1 MDNPFLKRA
10 TEHYRDEEAFLAVIS
25 PEPIRYFLREAKTGS
40 LYEKLVNIRGTP
52 GSGKTTMAKVFEFPA
67 LSALL
72 RNSSMATFRELVDTM
87 SGCGALVDG
96 RLEVLGC
103 RLPLETDYR
112 EVWEFDYPENV
123 KLTLTTAL
131 IQARAVL
138 AWLRHLQQGGH
149 DLSGVRIEAR
159 VDADAALAAI
169 GGTVGISLLERARQI
184 ERAVYKVVG
193 ALVTPELNQLDDIL
207 TDAYR
212 PFDVID
218 WIVVRSPDG
227 EERRLRPLVILDD
240 AHVLHPAQFRGVQ
253 RALIRREIRVARWI
267 LARLD
272 VLHPKEAFEALTED
286 RDNDAPMPGVTA
298 SRDYLPIM
306 LQSLDER
313 RKHRVAFRR
322 MAMDMAS
329 RYLVQMEIFRTRSLQ
344 RLENLLGNQ
353 VPPLAKS
360 KLEDF
365 AGYVDAAQRRL
376 RISDERRRELQSAI
390 EAYTPEGVTSVAPEL
405 QLAMLSV
412 LMHRMEKRGQT
423 GLFDFE
429 LPEPTSKLPKVDST
443 VYGAARIHLLHRYD
457 RPYYVGIDDVCD
469 ASSENAEQFLRLA
482 AELVEISAVNIIR
495 GKPALLEPSVQHEK
509 LREKA
514 THVVQEWDFP
524 RARQVRKL
532 VESLAAACLQKTL
545 EPNAP
550 LGSGANAYGILQDE
564 FEAIPDQYPELAQL
578 LQVAIANN
586 ALTVVP
592 RYGQGGKKWCL
603 LELGG
608 IVILRHGLTLKRG
621 GFLEGSSSMLTAL
634 AREGAA

>member
-10 TEHYRDEEAFLAVIS
+10 TEYYRDEEAFLAVIS
-25 PEPIRYFLREAKTGS
+25 PEPIRYFLREAKKGS

-52 GSGKTTMAKVFEFPA
+52 GSGKTTMAKVFEYPA
-67 LSALL
+67 LAALL
-72 RNSSMATFRELVDTM
+72 RNSSMATYRELVDTM
-87 SGCGALVDG
+87 SGCGAIVEG

-123 KLTLTTAL
+123 KLTLTVTL

-138 AWLRHLQQGGH
+138 AWLRHLQQDGY
-149 DLSGVRIEAR
+149 DLSNVRIEAR
-159 VDADAALAAI
+159 ADADAALSAI
-169 GGTVGISLLERARQI
+169 GGTEGPSLLERARQI
-184 ERAVYKVVG
+184 ERALYKVVG
-193 ALVTPELNQLDDIL
+193 ALVPPELHELDDVV
-207 TDAYR
+207 TSAYR

-218 WIVVRSPDG
+218 RVVVRTPDG
-227 EERRLRPLVILDD
+227 GERHLRPLVILDD
-240 AHVLHPAQFRGVQ
+240 AHALHPAQFRGLQ
-253 RALIRREIRVARWI
+253 LALIRREIRVARWI

-286 RDNDAPMPGVTA
+286 RGDETQMPGVTA
-298 SRDYLPIM
+298 SRDYIAIM

-322 MAMDMAS
+322 MAMDMAA
-329 RYLVQMEIFRTRSLQ
+329 RYLLQMEIFRARSLQ
-344 RLENLLGNQ
+344 RLENLLGDQ
-353 VPPLAKS
+353 VPPLSKAKVDELAQS
-360 KLEDF
+360 
-365 AGYVDAAQRRL
+365 VDAAQRRL
-376 RISDERRRELQSAI
+376 RISDDRRRELVSAI
-390 EAYTPEGVTSVAPEL
+390 EAYSPEGVSSVAPEL
-405 QLAMLSV
+405 RMAMLSV

-423 GLFDFE
+423 GLFDTE
-429 LPEPTSKLPKVDST
+429 LPEPASKLPKVDAG
-443 VYGAARIHLLHRYD
+443 VFAAACIHLLHRYD
-457 RPYYVGIDDVCD
+457 RPYYVGIEDLCD

-495 GKPALLEPSVQHEK
+495 GKSALLEPSVQHEK

-524 RARQVRKL
+524 RSKQVRKL
-532 VESLAAACLQKTL
+532 VESLAARCLQKTL

-550 LGSGANAYGILQDE
+550 LSAGANAYGILQEE
-564 FEAIPDQYPELAQL
+564 FEAIPDRHPELAQL
-578 LQVAIANN
+578 LQAAIANN

-592 RYGQGGKKWCL
+592 RHNCKNKEWCL

-621 GFLEGSSSMLTAL
+621 GFLEGSAAALAAL
-634 AREGAA
+634 AREGA

>member
-10 TEHYRDEEAFLAVIS
+10 TEYYRDEEAFLAVIS
-25 PEPIRYFLREAKTGS
+25 PEPIRYFLREAKKGS

-72 RNSSMATFRELVDTM
+72 RNSSIPTYRELVDTM

-96 RLEVLGC
+96 KLEVLGC

-123 KLTLTTAL
+123 KLTLTTTL

-138 AWLRHLQQGGH
+138 AWLRHLQQGGY
-149 DLSGVRIEAR
+149 DLADVRVEAR
-159 VDADAALAAI
+159 ADADAALSAI
-169 GGTVGISLLERARQI
+169 GGTAGTSLLERARQI
-184 ERAVYKVVG
+184 ERALYKVVA
-193 ALVTPELNQLDDIL
+193 ALVPPELGELDDVV
-207 TDAYR
+207 TNAYR

-218 WIVVRSPDG
+218 RIVVRSPDG

-240 AHVLHPAQFRGVQ
+240 AHALHPAQFRGVQ
-253 RALIRREIRVARWI
+253 LALIRRETRVARWI

-286 RDNDAPMPGVTA
+286 RGDEAQMPGVTA

-329 RYLVQMEIFRTRSLQ
+329 RYLLQMEIFRARSLQ
-344 RLENLLGNQ
+344 RLENLLGTQ
-353 VPPLAKS
+353 VPALSKS
-360 KLEDF
+360 KVEDF
-365 AGYVDAAQRRL
+365 ARYVDAAQRRL
-376 RISDERRRELQSAI
+376 KISDDRRRELQAAV
-390 EAYTPEGVTSVAPEL
+390 EAYTPEGATGVAPEL
-405 QLAMLSV
+405 QLGMLSV
-412 LMHRMEKRGQT
+412 LMHRMEKRGQA
-423 GLFDFE
+423 GLFDAE
-429 LPEPTSKLPKVDST
+429 LPEPTSKLPKVDSA
-443 VYGAARIHLLHRYD
+443 VFGAARIHLLHRYD
-457 RPYYVGIDDVCD
+457 RPYYVGIEDVCD

-482 AELVEISAVNIIR
+482 AELVEVSAVNIIR
-495 GKPALLEPSVQHEK
+495 GRPALLEPSVQHQK

-524 RARQVRKL
+524 RAKQVRRL
-532 VESLAAACLQKTL
+532 VESLAASCLQKTL

-550 LGSGANAYGILQDE
+550 LGAGANAYGILQEE
-564 FEAIPDQYPELAQL
+564 FEAIPDRHPELAQL
-578 LQVAIANN
+578 LQAAIANN

-592 RYGQGGKKWCL
+592 RHSCKNKEWCL

-621 GFLEGSSSMLTAL
+621 GFLEGSAAALASML
-634 AREGAA
+634 REGP